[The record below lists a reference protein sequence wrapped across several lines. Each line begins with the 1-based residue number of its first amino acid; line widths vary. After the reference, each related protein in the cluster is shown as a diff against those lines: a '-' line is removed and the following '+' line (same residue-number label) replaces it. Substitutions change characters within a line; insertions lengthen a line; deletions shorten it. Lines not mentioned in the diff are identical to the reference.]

1 MLLTDKSE
9 DYRELSFVIT
19 GGEPGTADSN
29 YKEVDEYL
37 SLKELAEKIIE
48 SVHKNSLDIGIG
60 VYYGASYEVVVAK

>member
-37 SLKELAEKIIE
+37 
-48 SVHKNSLDIGIG
+48 
-60 VYYGASYEVVVAK
+60 